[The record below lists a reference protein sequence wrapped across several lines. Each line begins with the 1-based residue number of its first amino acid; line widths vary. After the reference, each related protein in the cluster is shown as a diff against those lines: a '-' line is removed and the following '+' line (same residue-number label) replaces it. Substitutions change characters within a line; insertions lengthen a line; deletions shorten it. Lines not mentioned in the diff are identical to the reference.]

1 VGFACE
7 RGEVDTHFGCFDE
20 PGVGRDLLSLLDHEH
35 VTRHDLAPRHVMRL
49 VASQHPCSGRE
60 ETMEGMHRA
69 LRFIFLKE
77 GKDGVDDDHTENRPA
92 ERGHTF
98 AGLHEFCRE
107 SQSSGDPEQ
116 NVQEVGELVEEPS
129 NQ

>member
-1 VGFACE
+1 
-7 RGEVDTHFGCFDE
+7 
-20 PGVGRDLLSLLDHEH
+20 
-35 VTRHDLAPRHVMRL
+35 
-49 VASQHPCSGRE
+49 
-60 ETMEGMHRA
+60 MEGMHRS

-77 GKDGVDDDHTENRPA
+77 GKDGVDHDHTEDRPA

-107 SQSSGDPEQ
+107 SQGDGDPEQ
-116 NVQEVGELVEEPS
+116 NGQEMGELMEEPL